1 MGYNQFTNKKGDVI
15 MSNKVV
21 KCKNCGEEITA
32 KATVVHHKFKA
43 ISTKLLVFFLVSV
56 MCIACTSCGKPSEV
70 QLTKENIKDYLSFD
84 FSYEEGESTKV
95 LGFYSRHADIITK
108 TYPISSGS
116 FSDVKITIEIP
127 VATGWSIAGEPASNH
142 TFIQSFRL
150 PASGEYTNSQE
161 LISLGG
167 GDYLRKSDIKY
178 TITSVSGT
186 FTPAK

>member
-1 MGYNQFTNKKGDVI
+1 

-21 KCKNCGEEITA
+21 KCKNCGEDFSSTTA
-32 KATVVHHKFKA
+32 INHSFIA
-43 ISTKLLVFFLVSV
+43 ISTKFLVVLVVSI
-56 MCIACTSCGKPSEV
+56 MCVAFTSCGKPSEV
-70 QLTKENIKDYLSFD
+70 QLTKENIKDYLSFE

-116 FSDVKITIEIP
+116 FSDVKITIEIT

-167 GDYLRKSDIKY
+167 GDYLRNSDIKY